1 MIFFLYELLVS
12 YHSNYVICVVC
23 VFYFQYKLG
32 NALNRV
38 AFYYAGISS
47 RGGTAEMSVD
57 ECNKKAIETISKAIE
72 IFQDVSMQ
80 FDVNVKC
87 RINRIKCAH
96 D

>member
-1 MIFFLYELLVS
+1 VT
-12 YHSNYVICVVC
+12 CVVC

-38 AFYYAGISS
+38 AFYYAGIGS

-57 ECNKKAIETISKAIE
+57 ECNKKAIEIISEAIQ

-80 FDVNVKC
+80 FDANVNC
-87 RINRIKCAH
+87 RINRIKRAR